1 MPKYQMTAEIKHI
14 LVYKSYFLGQG
25 DDDPSEPFL
34 FALEKKIFSVNRVEL
49 AWYRRS
55 IFFFYFLAN
64 TKNVSMEKYEDD
76 GIMGIFLQIWN
87 RQDLT
92 SSNMLKI
99 NFYDH
104 YFDGRF
110 FSFSVTKITIAS

>member
-1 MPKYQMTAEIKHI
+1 
-14 LVYKSYFLGQG
+14 
-25 DDDPSEPFL
+25 
-34 FALEKKIFSVNRVEL
+34 
-49 AWYRRS
+49 
-55 IFFFYFLAN
+55 
-64 TKNVSMEKYEDD
+64 MEKYEDD

-110 FSFSVTKITIAS
+110 FHFRLLKLR